1 MAHILKDMGDQKD
14 NMFEYLAET
23 FKPRHTTAEM
33 NTGLTKLGNHLEK
46 QIEKLNTPV
55 KQPTR
60 TEINDLT
67 EKWIDYLE
75 TQAFDPMYK
84 KDFVIGFMKGRL
96 MSLLTG
102 YMTPEDTIKEMERVT
117 R

>member
-1 MAHILKDMGDQKD
+1 MAH
-14 NMFEYLAET
+14 
-23 FKPRHTTAEM
+23 TTKEM
-33 NTGLTKLGNHLEK
+33 KKGLIEVVNFIDA

-96 MSLLTG
+96 ISLLTG

>member
-1 MAHILKDMGDQKD
+1 MPHILK
-14 NMFEYLAET
+14 
-23 FKPRHTTAEM
+23 EM
-33 NTGLTKLGNHLEK
+33 SKGFDILEK
-46 QIEKLNTPV
+46 FLDEQTEKLNAPV

-96 MSLLTG
+96 ISLLTG

>member
-1 MAHILKDMGDQKD
+1 MAH
-14 NMFEYLAET
+14 
-23 FKPRHTTAEM
+23 TTKEM
-33 NTGLTKLGNHLEK
+33 KKGLIEVVNFIDA

>member
-1 MAHILKDMGDQKD
+1 M
-14 NMFEYLAET
+14 
-23 FKPRHTTAEM
+23 PHTTKEM
-33 NTGLTKLGNHLEK
+33 NAGLSKLGNHLEE
-46 QIEKLNTPV
+46 QIEKLNTPA
-55 KQPTR
+55 KEPTHQ
-60 TEINDLT
+60 ELSELT

-75 TQAFDPMYK
+75 TQAVDPMYK

-96 MSLLTG
+96 ISLLTG